1 MKSTVEQLA
10 QIGIFASLN
19 QTELERLQEHT
30 VIRTYRQGEVV
41 MYEGERIPEKLYTLL
56 SGSLRVAKQRLRA
69 KKQFSAL
76 YFREIFLPH
85 LLC

>member
-10 QIGIFASLN
+10 KIEIFSSLN

-41 MYEGERIPEKLYTLL
+41 MYEGDRIPKNYT
-56 SGSLRVAKQRLRA
+56 
-69 KKQFSAL
+69 
-76 YFREIFLPH
+76 P
-85 LLC
+85 